1 MAGPLEARGG
11 RGGRCGGRLLRH
23 EGALSHVGA
32 RPAARNEIFVG
43 LGDGGA
49 IHSEIS
55 SEVAGGGQLHSGG
68 EQPLADEP
76 LEVEL
81 DLARQRQSTLGV
93 LRPIER
99 YPHGCLVPAIMQANT
114 LLYSANWMARE

>member
-11 RGGRCGGRLLRH
+11 RGGR
-23 EGALSHVGA
+23 
-32 RPAARNEIFVG
+32 
-43 LGDGGA
+43 
-49 IHSEIS
+49 
-55 SEVAGGGQLHSGG
+55 LHSGG

-114 LLYSANWMARE
+114 LLYSANWMARESSNCRPTPAWYDSRPREHGTPRCPRVDVEP